1 MTNVM
6 LTTIDNP
13 FNPYENFE
21 GWLNF
26 DEEKGYNTLE
36 TVARVAN
43 VSDDMPDE
51 MYEKEV
57 ERAVDFLVR
66 MNILGIYKKI
76 FKNGNNKKA
85 PPGGSDGRT
94 PPTT

>member
-13 FNPYENFE
+13 FNPYKDFE
-21 GWLNF
+21 KWLNY
-26 DEEKGYNTLE
+26 DEEKGYRTLE

-43 VSDDMPDE
+43 VSDEMPDKL
-51 MYEKEV
+51 YEKEV

-66 MNILGIYKKI
+66 MNALGIYKKI
-76 FKNGNNKKA
+76 TKEESLRNSKDRGE
-85 PPGGSDGRT
+85 GS
-94 PPTT
+94 